1 MQIDK
6 KEDASVLY
14 LSDKNR
20 VLAPARECVTVEF
33 SFRTEIPKQ
42 KNRFG
47 YISYDGHEMYQ
58 LSFLFSLYLSLSK
71 GGVERK
77 SLCG

>member
-1 MQIDK
+1 MQIDNI
-6 KEDASVLY
+6 EDASVLY

-58 LSFLFSLYLSLSK
+58 LSFCFPCISSYQK
-71 GGVERK
+71 GAWNEDP
-77 SLCG
+77 